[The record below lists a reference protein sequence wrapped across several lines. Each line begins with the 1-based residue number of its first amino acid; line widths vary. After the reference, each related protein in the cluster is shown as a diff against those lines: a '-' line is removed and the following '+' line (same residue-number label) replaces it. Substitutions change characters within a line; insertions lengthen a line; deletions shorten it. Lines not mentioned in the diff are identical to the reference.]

1 MRGIDPL
8 LPGGWWHD
16 MSGKLARPLYTPFCR
31 VRKEKY
37 RCGTEIR
44 PVNDNANVQSPKRH
58 LDLRFT
64 NYDLEVRR
72 LRRAEVQD
80 AAQPDLLTRGVC

>member
-44 PVNDNANVQSPKRH
+44 PANEKADVQSPA
-58 LDLRFT
+58 
-64 NYDLEVRR
+64 RR
-72 LRRAEVQD
+72 LYTI
-80 AAQPDLLTRGVC
+80 LLPRKEGNQKLAGTTCKPGKK